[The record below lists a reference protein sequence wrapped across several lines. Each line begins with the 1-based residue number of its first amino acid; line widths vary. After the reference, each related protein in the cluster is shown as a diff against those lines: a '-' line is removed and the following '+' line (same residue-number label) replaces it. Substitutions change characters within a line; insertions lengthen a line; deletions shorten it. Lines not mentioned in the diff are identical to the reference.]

1 MLMEHSSRAYLLVPR
16 NQCLGRAYKC
26 TEVQDIL
33 YSVLSRIATIMKIFV
48 QTFLEVTCYFNLW
61 ILKIV
66 SSPGFPA
73 VNSASLFPQFRLL
86 GRHSFVL
93 IFDTTNQS
101 KFISLSVIQY
111 DVIGK
116 KNGDWTMHERVVVLT
131 SCL

>member
-73 VNSASLFPQFRLL
+73 VNS
-86 GRHSFVL
+86 G
-93 IFDTTNQS
+93 
-101 KFISLSVIQY
+101 FIISSIQI
-111 DVIGK
+111 VG
-116 KNGDWTMHERVVVLT
+116 
-131 SCL
+131 

>member
-1 MLMEHSSRAYLLVPR
+1 MYGGAGHIVQRIEQNCH
-16 NQCLGRAYKC
+16 NHENICTNILGS
-26 TEVQDIL
+26 D
-33 YSVLSRIATIMKIFV
+33 
-48 QTFLEVTCYFNLW
+48 VTCYFNLW

-93 IFDTTNQS
+93 IFDTTNKS
-101 KFISLSVIQY
+101 KYISLSVIQY

-116 KNGDWTMHERVVVLT
+116 KW
-131 SCL
+131 